1 MAEEFIT
8 YEEIN
13 KEITKII
20 RERGRTT
27 IKDITQETEIPE
39 KYVEEAVT
47 NLITKGTIDAIPT
60 TDNTQIVTIEK
71 LKKEIIE
78 NIKSKPKIK
87 IEELSKTLNI
97 NAATITRIIK
107 ILLTEGEIKG
117 TLEEEK
123 GEFISP
129 EAIKPIAAVSKTI
142 ENAMS
147 KVGYEIQEIIGEGG
161 FSVVYKALWKGK
173 VVAVKLPKVLG
184 IETVGKDLLERFIH
198 EARTWSKLKHPHIVE
213 VYDYGATPISYI
225 VMEYMSGGSL
235 RDRLKYGPLPVG
247 KALKIA
253 LALLDALDHA
263 HHYGV
268 VHRDLKPEN
277 VLFTEDNTPKITD
290 WGLAKVLLE
299 ASTRSGGEFR
309 GTLLYAAPEQLDPKT
324 FGEPDWRTDIYQ
336 MGLLLYEMLTGELP
350 FKSEEPVS
358 LMFKIIN
365 QTPEPPSH
373 KNPQIPSQLD
383 EIILKTLE
391 KKKEDRPR
399 SADRVRIA
407 LERLT

>member
-8 YEEIN
+8 YEGIN

-27 IKDITQETEIPE
+27 IKDITQETGIPE
-39 KYVEEAVT
+39 KYVEEAGT

-97 NAATITRIIK
+97 NAATITKIIK
-107 ILLTEGEIKG
+107 ILLIEGEIKG
-117 TLEEEK
+117 KLEEEEGEFISLEEEK
-123 GEFISP
+123 GEVISDT
-129 EAIKPIAAVSKTI
+129 IKK
-142 ENAMS
+142 AMS

-198 EARTWSKLKHPHIVE
+198 EARTWSKLRHPHIVK

-358 LMFKIIN
+358 LMFKIVS
-365 QTPEPPSH
+365 QTPEPPSR

-399 SADRVRIA
+399 SADRVRIV